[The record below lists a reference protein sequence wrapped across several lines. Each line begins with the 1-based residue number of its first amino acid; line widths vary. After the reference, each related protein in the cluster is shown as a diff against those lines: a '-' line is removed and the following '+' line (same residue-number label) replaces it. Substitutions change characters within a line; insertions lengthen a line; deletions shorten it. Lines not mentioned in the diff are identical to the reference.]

1 MVDGYHVN
9 DLTKR
14 VFING
19 IPGGAGSKWIRIGV
33 LKYPSV
39 EDSNTVMIT
48 ISNSYSYS
56 MNRSV
61 TFIISLTHHSSKPII
76 TQLNG
81 YPAPFSKVR
90 ILAPKDSNGSYIYG
104 DRYVDIYYFT
114 STASGAN
121 NVIYLTAINL
131 NYNSTYHFVPNKT
144 L

>member
-1 MVDGYHVN
+1 
-9 DLTKR
+9 
-14 VFING
+14 
-19 IPGGAGSKWIRIGV
+19 
-33 LKYPSV
+33 
-39 EDSNTVMIT
+39 
-48 ISNSYSYS
+48 

-61 TFIISLTHHSSKPII
+61 TFIISLTHNSFKPII

-114 STASGAN
+114 STASGAS

-131 NYNSTYHFVPNKT
+131 NYNSTYHFVPNKNFVDGT
-144 L
+144 TIPSNYDEIWNFSFYYWLR